1 MKTSPFNATAFP
13 ESTFTPNTS
22 SHQGNSYTAIKNRRK
37 LFGTGGIGL
46 SKAQERRQAMEERL
60 QANNPEAPQ
69 NQPVP
74 PTSDEPFVAQIP
86 NSGGVSNQSGDV
98 GYNTGANYLEQQQL
112 AGTLNPMR
120 RSGNSNVRTSTRRI
134 GGVDIG
140 GRDYGGFE
148 IGEYQQQNGGMAGR
162 TSRMNAERARLSNL
176 RGRFGEDDP
185 YWELMG
191 GGSSLGEVAGA
202 FRGGPNENIDDR
214 QNQFNN
220 LLFNPNVKSDQ
231 GLNEQY
237 ESFYNTQGIV

>member
-37 LFGTGGIGL
+37 LFGNISGL

-86 NSGGVSNQSGDV
+86 NIGGVSNQSGDV
-98 GYNTGANYLEQQQL
+98 GYNTGANYLEQHQL
-112 AGTLNPMR
+112 ASTLNPR
-120 RSGNSNVRTSTRRI
+120 RSSSNPNVRTSTKRV

-140 GRDYGGFE
+140 GRDYGGFK

-162 TSRMNAERARLSNL
+162 TSRMNAERARLSAL

-191 GGSSLGEVAGA
+191 REGSLGEVAGA
-202 FRGGPNENIDDR
+202 FRGTGQEFTDDR
-214 QNQFNN
+214 QDQFNN
-220 LLFNPNVKSDQ
+220 VLFNPNAKSDR